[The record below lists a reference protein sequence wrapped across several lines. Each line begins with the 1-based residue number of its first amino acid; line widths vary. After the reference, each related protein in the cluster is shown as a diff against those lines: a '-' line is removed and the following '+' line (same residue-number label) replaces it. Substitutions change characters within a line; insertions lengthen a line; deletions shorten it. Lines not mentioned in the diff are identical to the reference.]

1 MGVWC
6 WEFHY
11 KFDFFK
17 HLTHEKKKKQWYKNL
32 RYLELHQIS
41 KFSSDE
47 SLFFLICDIKNCIN
61 YPSFPVMEVCFFLF
75 LYFPNRSPIKV
86 PFLGTSQIFHL
97 ALHFIAG
104 EGMKCFPCL
113 VDGVLICLGALAF
126 PTSCTICGT
135 LEPNGPGATHY
146 TANIPDPLR
155 Q

>member
-86 PFLGTSQIFHL
+86 SFKLRAIPRDQSNFPLGPALYRWRGDEMFPLLGGLSPYLSWSACLPDILHHL
-97 ALHFIAG
+97 WDIRA
-104 EGMKCFPCL
+104 
-113 VDGVLICLGALAF
+113 
-126 PTSCTICGT
+126 
-135 LEPNGPGATHY
+135 
-146 TANIPDPLR
+146 
-155 Q
+155 